1 MFKPVPPSQATYDA
15 GGGALADLRA
25 AGFSPVRELGD
36 REGLRFAEGIKAGGG
51 GQ

>member
-1 MFKPVPPSQATYDA
+1 MPA
-15 GGGALADLRA
+15 GGALADLRA